1 MNEKK
6 VTITPT
12 DTPATSG
19 YLNAREASLLLQEV
33 QTLHDRLDRIEKS
46 LAEVTA
52 LLADRVPH
60 DQPTAA
66 GMASVIARVQNM
78 FGKVDER
85 SKSARMQK
93 MFSKVDERS

>member
-6 VTITPT
+6 ITITPT

-33 QTLHDRLDRIEKS
+33 QTLHDRLDRVEKS
-46 LAEVTA
+46 LVEIKT
-52 LLADRVPH
+52 LLADRAP
-60 DQPTAA
+60 PTAA
-66 GMASVIARVQNM
+66 GMSGLTDRIQRMFGKVDERSKKARTQNM

-85 SKSARMQK
+85 S
-93 MFSKVDERS
+93 